1 VLDFFGGSPFADPV
15 LVLVSVVC
23 FLVGFS
29 GVVAWTWW
37 QRRRA
42 RRAAEEAEAARRMD
56 ARMEAVRALV
66 EGEFVRF
73 RKAKRR

>member
-1 VLDFFGGSPFADPV
+1 MRDFFGGSPFADPL

-29 GVVAWTWW
+29 GVVAWAWW

-42 RRAAEEAEAARRMD
+42 RRAEPEAARLMSEH
-56 ARMEAVRALV
+56 MKAVRALV
-66 EGEFVRF
+66 EADFARF
-73 RKAKRR
+73 RKARRR